1 MKKIAILLEDLFDE
15 KELIYPYYKL
25 QENYVVR
32 LLGSEPGK
40 VYKGKNGLPM
50 KSDGSTK
57 EAVAEEFAGVLIPG
71 GFSPDYMRR
80 VEDTINFVKEIDRQ
94 SKPIAAI
101 CHGPWMIISSKNVE
115 GLNMTSFPSIK
126 DDIIN
131 AGAKYKDEEVVV
143 DENLITSRTPDDLV
157 PFVREFIKQ
166 VESI

>member
-1 MKKIAILLEDLFDE
+1 MKKIAILLEDMFDE

-25 QENYVVR
+25 QEKYVVR

-40 VYKGKNGLPM
+40 IYKGKNGLPM
-50 KSDGSTK
+50 KSDSSTK
-57 EAVAEEFAGVLIPG
+57 EAVADEFAGVLIPG

-80 VEDTINFVKEIDRQ
+80 VEDTINFVKEIDQQ

-101 CHGPWMIISSKNVE
+101 CHGPWVIISSKNVE

-131 AGAKYKDEEVVV
+131 AGANYKDQEVVV

-166 VESI
+166 VESV